1 MAITIIDE
9 TDAPS
14 TLRVDVYG
22 AIDAER
28 DFQFKKHHQNRHSM
42 GSWLLLIESELAE
55 AKLAAVKG
63 GTGRNSVRSELVQIA
78 ALCVAALE
86 DHGLDFDKAGRE
98 V

>member
-1 MAITIIDE
+1 MTITIIDE
-9 TDAPS
+9 TSGPQAS
-14 TLRVDVYG
+14 RVDVYE
-22 AIDAER
+22 ALDVER
-28 DFQFKKHHQNRHSM
+28 EFQFKKHSQNHHSM